1 MVVIILTHRRVRS
14 PLGAVVEV
22 VEVGVL
28 ALPGEGGGAH
38 HGRGDEEAI
47 AEGRQD
53 LLQGTFEGNNSSKVA
68 WLQWKITQPL
78 ANFISHLLLDLFRSL
93 PVLARPVGVLVLQRQ
108 EDLPQVRRVV
118 VPHKGLHGDLYI

>member
-1 MVVIILTHRRVRS
+1 MLTRRLTHRGVGTA
-14 PLGAVVEV
+14 LGAVVEV

-53 LLQGTFEGNNSSKVA
+53 LLQRTFEGNISSKVA
-68 WLQWKITQPL
+68 WLQCVITQPL
-78 ANFISHLLLDLFRSL
+78 PNFISHLLLDLFRAL
-93 PVLARPVGVLVLQRQ
+93 PVLVRPVGVLVLQREQ
-108 EDLPQVRRVV
+108 DLPQVRRVV